1 MAPQITSPRHEFLRG
16 AKDTLPMIV
25 GAIPFGIIFGA
36 LATTA
41 GLSVPA
47 ILGLSLFVFAGS
59 SQFVAAGLVAQGT
72 GVALI
77 IFTTFVVNLRH
88 GLYSASLG
96 PYLKNLSQRWV
107 LPLAFWLT
115 DESYAVVIKRYR
127 EADQSANKHWYY
139 LGSAVLMY
147 VNWQICTVIGIVTGQ
162 SLAGIS
168 DWGLEIAMVVS
179 FIGIVVPLIITV
191 PMLACALVAGIV
203 ALAAHSLPNQLGL
216 MLGALAGIAS
226 GWLLETFNLGKANK
240 DDRHAMPLE

>member
-1 MAPQITSPRHEFLRG
+1 MTSPRQEFFRG

-47 ILGLSLFVFAGS
+47 ILGLSLLVFAGS

-72 GVALI
+72 GVGLI
-77 IFTTFVVNLRH
+77 ILTTFIVNLRH

-96 PYLKNLSQRWV
+96 SYMKHLSQRWL

-127 EADQSANKHWYY
+127 EPDALANKHWYF

-168 DWGLEIAMVVS
+168 EWGLEIAMVVS
-179 FIGIVVPLIITV
+179 FIGIVIPLIVTW
-191 PMLACALVAGIV
+191 PMLACALVAAVV
-203 ALAAHSLPNQLGL
+203 ALLAHPLPNQLGL
-216 MLGALAGIAS
+216 MLAALAGIAT
-226 GWLLETFNLGKANK
+226 GWILETFNLRNNPKHSKSQQAGNA
-240 DDRHAMPLE
+240 E